1 MARLTIEK
9 LYQGEYWTNVYWLAG
24 SIGDAG
30 SPAAAIIA
38 AEKAVLLDSVLMT
51 KARIDDGVQ
60 DTDLYSTI
68 IINDFGDRELA
79 GGSMV
84 ALFNVVRVDFQAGG
98 GRPSRKYLRGLLTEA
113 FVNFNTIE
121 AAQLTFFQT
130 NYATVVAEVTGF
142 QDVDGDDITAGVV
155 HPFVGM
161 RQLRRASKK
170 KITP

>member
-9 LYQGEYWTNVYWLAG
+9 MYQGEYWTNVYWLAG
-24 SIGDAG
+24 SVGDAG

-38 AEKAVLLDSVLMT
+38 AEKAVTLDSVLFT
-51 KARIDDGVQ
+51 KARLDDGVQ
-60 DTDLYSTI
+60 DTDVYATI

-79 GGSMV
+79 TGTMV
-84 ALFNVVRVDFQAGG
+84 PLFNVVRVDFAAGG

-121 AAQLTFFQT
+121 AAQVSFFQT
-130 NYATVVAEVTGF
+130 NYATVVAEVTAF
-142 QDVDGDDITAGVV
+142 QDVDGDDISSGVV

-161 RQLRRASKK
+161 RQLRRGSKK
-170 KITP
+170 KTIP